1 MFSLS
6 RLARIVYLVGFALLL
21 SVLLR
26 PNLSPAQQ
34 TFRGINIPPLSGG
47 MASSSS
53 SGHGFAGV
61 SGSFA
66 GGISSASFPG
76 FPGGWLSLMPHPA
89 FIFPANNA
97 LTDSSALGGT
107 MMMMGGGMMG
117 MRGGMM
123 GMRGGMMGMRGG
135 MGGMMGRGMMG
146 MGGMMGRGMM
156 GMGGM
161 MGRGMMGMGGMMG
174 RGMMGMG
181 GMGMGGMGMGGMG
194 MMGFAGKGMGGFNGK
209 KAL

>member
-66 GGISSASFPG
+66 GGSSSASFPG

-107 MMMMGGGMMG
+107 MMMG